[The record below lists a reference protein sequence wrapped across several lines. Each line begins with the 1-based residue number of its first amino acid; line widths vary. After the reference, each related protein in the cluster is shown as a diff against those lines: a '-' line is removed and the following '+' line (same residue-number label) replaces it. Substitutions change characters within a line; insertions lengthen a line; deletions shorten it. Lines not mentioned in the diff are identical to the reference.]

1 MRGTPFRRIVML
13 AALAG
18 LAVTFARAEELKQP
32 PAPAPNFK
40 SIAPPKKKSSF
51 YSSFLAPRLDQR
63 LHDKSALALDFT
75 NRSANQWMHNPESVE
90 QIEKSAIRA
99 TKSAIK
105 RYAVEQLGLDNWSV
119 PLKGGGG
126 QGLDAMKTESGGTRL
141 RLGFS
146 HRRPRAD
153 VIVPSEAGRFVF
165 SVDGRGNVGA
175 AFETPTS
182 NFRFH
187 ALIEPS
193 EHQATFGL
201 VRRF

>member
-1 MRGTPFRRIVML
+1 MRGTPIRRIVML

-32 PAPAPNFK
+32 PSPAPNFTN
-40 SIAPPKKKSSF
+40 AVLAKKKSNF
-51 YSSFLAPRLDQR
+51 YSNFLVPRLDQR
-63 LHDKSALALDFT
+63 LYDKSAAALDFT
-75 NRSANQWMHNPESVE
+75 NRAANPWMHNQESVD

-99 TKSAIK
+99 TKSAVK
-105 RYAVEQLGLDNWSV
+105 RYAVERLGLDNWSV

-126 QGLDAMKTESGGTRL
+126 QGLDALKTESGGTRL

-153 VIVPSEAGRFVF
+153 VVVPSESGRFVF
-165 SVDGRGNVGA
+165 SVDGSGAVGA
-175 AFETPTS
+175 AFETPS
-182 NFRFH
+182 SSFRFH
-187 ALIEPS
+187 ALVEPS
-193 EHQATFGL
+193 EHTATFGL